1 MDRVVAGLGKDLYGL
16 SNNIDNPLILGVATI
31 LLFVLVFLFLYW
43 TDLRDTFSKIMGAL
57 VLVIVLTLAF
67 NKPTVPARAPEDDPT
82 VDSSNGFGSA
92 IANYLLAV
100 ARFLV
105 LLMLF
110 YYVLK
115 LAGLV
120 IEAMQK
126 HMVDEAYW
134 AKIYSWFPF
143 WILCGIAYKIIPVH
157 LLISK
162 IDPNDQEEVNKLAA
176 ASLPRIAFIKERVEK
191 KKAENDEKYIKNA
204 IIETSLSKFNKKLKD
219 HAKALGDLLMLRK
232 KGVNENEKEKESYN
246 PIGIYRSISICDDKN
261 YLDNINKDPKLREIC
276 NNRDASN
283 SIAMCDNE
291 EYVAKNKANSK
302 FINMCKERN
311 ESNKKIA
318 DDIENNKLMGALNN
332 ASVANIQDDQLED
345 ALKALNENFKS
356 DLDMFIYRN
365 EQYQQWINNIA
376 TSFGK
381 QMHVF
386 FGLMDVTNTRT
397 WPVHG
402 IAFVSGLIAVLVV
415 YFLGNCTGQAYKVD
429 VVVGYTNRFAFAAV
443 LTVYLLNYLLSEYMK

>member
-31 LLFVLVFLFLYW
+31 LLLLLVILFLYW

-67 NKPTVPARAPEDDPT
+67 NKPSVPARAPEDDPT

-105 LLMLF
+105 FLMLF

-115 LAGLV
+115 LAGLI

-232 KGVNENEKEKESYN
+232 KSKGTPQNEKELDN
-246 PIGIYRSISICDDKN
+246 PIGRGY
-261 YLDNINKDPKLREIC
+261 
-276 NNRDASN
+276 
-283 SIAMCDNE
+283 SIAMCDDAQ
-291 EYVAKNKANSK
+291 YVASLNNLKLTQ
-302 FINMCKERN
+302 MCEERN
-311 ESNKKIA
+311 KSNKKIA
-318 DDIENNKLMGALNN
+318 DDVENTKLMGALNN
-332 ASVANIQDDQLED
+332 ASKVANIQDDQLED

>member
-1 MDRVVAGLGKDLYGL
+1 MLGIVDHLFLDGKINGTQYVRFTIMDRVVAGLGKDLYGL

-31 LLFVLVFLFLYW
+31 LLLVLVILFLYW

-67 NKPTVPARAPEDDPT
+67 NKPSVPARAPEDDPT
-82 VDSSNGFGSA
+82 VDSSDGFGSA
-92 IANYLLAV
+92 IANYLLTV

-115 LAGLV
+115 LAGLI

-232 KGVNENEKEKESYN
+232 KGANENKNETEKESYN
-246 PIGIYRSISICDDKN
+246 PIGIERSIALCDDTQ
-261 YLDNINKDPKLREIC
+261 
-276 NNRDASN
+276 
-283 SIAMCDNE
+283 
-291 EYVAKNKANSK
+291 YVAKNTANSK
-302 FINMCKERN
+302 FIKMCQERN

-318 DDIENNKLMGALNN
+318 EDVENTKLMGALNN
-332 ASVANIQDDQLED
+332 ASKVANIQDDQLED

-415 YFLGNCTGQAYKVD
+415 YFLGNCTGQAYEVD

>member
-67 NKPTVPARAPEDDPT
+67 NKPSVPARAPEDDPT

-92 IANYLLAV
+92 IANYLLAI

-115 LAGLV
+115 LAGLI

-191 KKAENDEKYIKNA
+191 KKAENDEKYINNA
-204 IIETSLSKFNKKLKD
+204 IIETNLSKFNKKLKE
-219 HAKALGDLLMLRK
+219 HAKAVGDFLLLRK
-232 KGVNENEKEKESYN
+232 KSVNEKEKEKGKESYN
-246 PIGIYRSISICDDKN
+246 PIGRYRSIAMCDDEN
-261 YLDNINKDPKLREIC
+261 YLANINPDPKLREIC
-276 NNRDASN
+276 NERDASN
-283 SIAMCDNE
+283 
-291 EYVAKNKANSK
+291 
-302 FINMCKERN
+302 
-311 ESNKKIA
+311 KKI
-318 DDIENNKLMGALNN
+318 
-332 ASVANIQDDQLED
+332 DDQLED

-356 DLDMFIYRN
+356 DLNMLIYRN

-443 LTVYLLNYLLSEYMK
+443 LTVYLLNYLLSEYIK

>member
-31 LLFVLVFLFLYW
+31 LLLVLVFFFLYW
-43 TDLRDTFSKIMGAL
+43 TDLRDTFCKIMGAL

-67 NKPTVPARAPEDDPT
+67 NKPSVPAHAPEDDPT

-115 LAGLV
+115 LAGLL

-143 WILCGIAYKIIPVH
+143 WIICGIAYKIIPVH
-157 LLISK
+157 LFLSK

-176 ASLPRIAFIKERVEK
+176 ASLPRITFIKERVDK
-191 KKAENDEKYIKNA
+191 KKAENDEKYINNA
-204 IIETSLSKFNKKLKD
+204 IIETNLSKFNKKLKD
-219 HAKALGDLLMLRK
+219 HAKALEDLLMLRK
-232 KGVNENEKEKESYN
+232 KGLNENEKE
-246 PIGIYRSISICDDKN
+246 
-261 YLDNINKDPKLREIC
+261 LDNR
-276 NNRDASN
+276 
-283 SIAMCDNE
+283 SIAMCDD
-291 EYVAKNKANSK
+291 NKDPLQNICAV
-302 FINMCKERN
+302 RDA
-311 ESNKKIA
+311 SNKKI
-318 DDIENNKLMGALNN
+318 
-332 ASVANIQDDQLED
+332 DDQLED

-356 DLDMFIYRN
+356 DLNMLIYRN

-376 TSFGK
+376 TSFNK

-402 IAFVSGLIAVLVV
+402 IAFVSGMIAVLVV

-429 VVVGYTNRFAFAAV
+429 VVVGYTNRFAFATV

>member
-1 MDRVVAGLGKDLYGL
+1 MLGIVDHLFLEGKINGTQYVRFTIMDRVVAGLGKDLYGL

-31 LLFVLVFLFLYW
+31 LLLVLVFFFLYW
-43 TDLRDTFSKIMGAL
+43 TDLRDTFCIIMGAL

-67 NKPTVPARAPEDDPT
+67 NKPSVPAHAPEDDPT

-115 LAGLV
+115 LAGLL

-143 WILCGIAYKIIPVH
+143 WIICGIAYKIIPVH
-157 LLISK
+157 LFLSK

-176 ASLPRIAFIKERVEK
+176 ASLPRITFIKERVDK
-191 KKAENDEKYIKNA
+191 KKAENDEKYINNA
-204 IIETSLSKFNKKLKD
+204 IIETNLSKFNKKLKD
-219 HAKALGDLLMLRK
+219 HVKALEDLLMLRK
-232 KGVNENEKEKESYN
+232 KGLNENEKE
-246 PIGIYRSISICDDKN
+246 
-261 YLDNINKDPKLREIC
+261 LDNR
-276 NNRDASN
+276 
-283 SIAMCDNE
+283 SIAMCDD
-291 EYVAKNKANSK
+291 NKDPLQNICAV
-302 FINMCKERN
+302 RDA
-311 ESNKKIA
+311 SNKKI
-318 DDIENNKLMGALNN
+318 
-332 ASVANIQDDQLED
+332 DDQLED

-356 DLDMFIYRN
+356 DLNMLIYRN

-376 TSFGK
+376 TSFNK

-402 IAFVSGLIAVLVV
+402 IAFVSGMIAVLVV

-429 VVVGYTNRFAFAAV
+429 VVVGYTNRFAFATV